1 MLMLVAGRAQEG
13 CVRRRLSRTMP
24 VAKTRSPSA
33 NMTMGIDM
41 SPLFSEV
48 VACMNIQVLEIKK
61 MVHRSLVPCHTHIAD
76 RSLQVYLYLGE
87 FCSIKPGHTLI
98 DTPSQLRQIKAR
110 HDEVRHEWL
119 PVGARCFS
127 STPRPS

>member
-1 MLMLVAGRAQEG
+1 MLKKVV
-13 CVRRRLSRTMP
+13 CVDNLYEAVP

-61 MVHRSLVPCHTHIAD
+61 MVRRSLVPCHAHITD

-87 FCSIKPGHTLI
+87 SCSIMPAIHA
-98 DTPSQLRQIKAR
+98 DR
-110 HDEVRHEWL
+110 
-119 PVGARCFS
+119 
-127 STPRPS
+127 